1 MKIFT
6 PVASR
11 RRAFGKYF
19 MICQLGA
26 AVGIRHFF
34 GFGPNRENLQ
44 VQRPIETLYKGAFV
58 EKCKIVDFAL
68 WAENAKFSPNWFQL
82 TSGGLFESENFG
94 NAFVPSLHTR

>member
-1 MKIFT
+1 LPTWRGSWDTSFFWFWAISRKFT
-6 PVASR
+6 STAP
-11 RRAFGKYF
+11 
-19 MICQLGA
+19 
-26 AVGIRHFF
+26 
-34 GFGPNRENLQ
+34 
-44 VQRPIETLYKGAFV
+44 PIETLYKGAFV

>member
-34 GFGPNRENLQ
+34 GFGPYRENLQ
-44 VQRPIETLYKGAFV
+44 VQRPL
-58 EKCKIVDFAL
+58 
-68 WAENAKFSPNWFQL
+68 
-82 TSGGLFESENFG
+82 
-94 NAFVPSLHTR
+94 